1 MHVPEDAREVVA
13 VIDQSSSLGRVAVAL
28 SFAASLA
35 VVGAV
40 GVASRGGV

>member
-1 MHVPEDAREVVA
+1 MFVPEDAKEVMA
-13 VIDQSSSLGRVAVAL
+13 VVDQSSGLGRLAVAL

-40 GVASRGGV
+40 GVASRGV

>member
-1 MHVPEDAREVVA
+1 MFVPEDAKEMAA
-13 VIDQSSSLGRVAVAL
+13 VIDQSSTLGRVAVAL

-40 GVASRGGV
+40 GVASRGM